1 MALQR
6 KASSV
11 GFDWNDPR
19 EVLRKIR
26 EEADEIETA
35 LDRNDADELAGE
47 TGDLL
52 FALVNLARHIG
63 TDPDL
68 ALRGTNA
75 KFERRFGY
83 IERRVGI
90 AGPVAGGRVAGRDGC
105 ALERGQ
111 APGAASFHR
120 RARNPGEGIDE
131 PAGYSGRTLT
141 GGVGGLFSGFLGVT
155 SGGVLVP
162 LLVLLLGKDQHVAQ
176 GISLVAQ
183 VFPTSLSGVRNYS
196 QSGHRIS
203 IRWLIWLA
211 VGFCVGG
218 GIGAIL
224 ATRVADHT
232 LQWCFVAYL
241 LALIA
246 LMLLR
251 PPRPK
256 PEGGVDVSADV
267 QLHWASLCAVGAV
280 AGWSSG
286 FLGIGGGLAITALM
300 SGLLKLS
307 QHRAQAM
314 SLAVTA
320 LPVTIPAAVLYVQQ
334 GTELPWLTIISLI
347 VGLWIGTDI
356 GARFANRVAPEKL
369 RIMLMVIIT
378 SMALFMAY
386 KAAS

>member
-1 MALQR
+1 
-6 KASSV
+6 
-11 GFDWNDPR
+11 
-19 EVLRKIR
+19 
-26 EEADEIETA
+26 
-35 LDRNDADELAGE
+35 
-47 TGDLL
+47 
-52 FALVNLARHIG
+52 VNL
-63 TDPDL
+63 PDIL
-68 ALRGTNA
+68 
-75 KFERRFGY
+75 
-83 IERRVGI
+83 
-90 AGPVAGGRVAGRDGC
+90 GG
-105 ALERGQ
+105 L
-111 APGAASFHR
+111 
-120 RARNPGEGIDE
+120 
-131 PAGYSGRTLT
+131 LT
-141 GGVGGLFSGFLGVT
+141 GGLGGLFSGFLGVT

-203 IRWLIWLA
+203 IRWLVWLA
-211 VGFCVGG
+211 VGFCAGG

-224 ATRVADHT
+224 ATHVANHA

-241 LALIA
+241 LVLVS

-256 PEGGVDVSADV
+256 TEGSVDVPEDV
-267 QLHWASLCAVGAV
+267 PLRWSSLCAVGVV

-300 SGLLKLS
+300 SGLMKLS

-334 GTELPWLTIISLI
+334 GTELPWLTIVSLVI
-347 VGLWIGTDI
+347 GLWVGTDI
-356 GARFANRVAPEKL
+356 GARFANRVAPGKL
-369 RIMLMVIIT
+369 RILLIVVIT
-378 SMALFMAY
+378 SMALFMAF
-386 KAAS
+386 KAATS